1 MAATAATRGVLQ
13 WSRQFKVEAFRQD
26 ATRPAG
32 PVFDRAVLAH
42 HTMDDLA
49 LANEIMKLFLDQLT
63 QLETADWPGLDLTF
77 QMHTLRGAAA
87 AVGAT
92 QLQYL
97 ADEWS
102 DYGTHLEGNIEVR
115 NHGLQASCSGLVGG
129 DGLLQVILFLTA

>member
-1 MAATAATRGVLQ
+1 MVK
-13 WSRQFKVEAFRQD
+13 QFKVEAFEQD
-26 ATRPAG
+26 AVCPVG

-49 LANEIMKLFLDQLT
+49 LANEIMKLFLEQLT
-63 QLETADWPGLDLTF
+63 QLETADWRGLDLTF

-92 QLQYL
+92 QLRYI

-102 DYGTHLEGNIEVR
+102 DYGTHLERTLKSAITVFR
-115 NHGLQASCSGLVGG
+115 QAAQGL
-129 DGLLQVILFLTA
+129 

>member
-1 MAATAATRGVLQ
+1 MAK
-13 WSRQFKVEAFRQD
+13 QFKVETFRQD

-32 PVFDRAVLAH
+32 SVFDRAVLAH

-49 LANEIMKLFLDQLT
+49 LANEIMKLFLEQLT

-87 AVGAT
+87 AVGAI

-97 ADEWS
+97 AEEWS
-102 DYGTHLEGNIEVR
+102 NYGTHIEETLKSAITAFR
-115 NHGLQASCSGLVGG
+115 QAAQGL
-129 DGLLQVILFLTA
+129 

>member
-1 MAATAATRGVLQ
+1 MVK
-13 WSRQFKVEAFRQD
+13 QFKVEIFRQD
-26 ATRPAG
+26 KATPAG
-32 PVFDRAVLAH
+32 LVFDRAVLAH

-49 LANEIMKLFLDQLT
+49 LANEIMNLFLDQLT

-92 QLQYL
+92 QLQYI

-102 DYGTHLEGNIEVR
+102 DYGTHLEGTLKSAITAFR
-115 NHGLQASCSGLVGG
+115 QAAQGL
-129 DGLLQVILFLTA
+129 